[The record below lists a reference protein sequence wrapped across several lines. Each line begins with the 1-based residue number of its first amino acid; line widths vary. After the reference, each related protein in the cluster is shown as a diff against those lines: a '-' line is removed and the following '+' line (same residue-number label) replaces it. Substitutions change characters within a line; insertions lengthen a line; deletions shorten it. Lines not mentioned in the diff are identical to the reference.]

1 MQIPTFDPDWDAA
14 LRGLGMEPAP
24 RRAVRNRG
32 GDDDSDDEFGNRKKK
47 KKKRPVNFDR
57 MKVTNAHL
65 PELFKAPQ
73 VDRVD

>member
-1 MQIPTFDPDWDAA
+1 
-14 LRGLGMEPAP
+14 MEPAP

-32 GDDDSDDEFGNRKKK
+32 GDDDSDDEFGYR